1 LAGQQGNQAM
11 IQLAGFNTGPL
22 KCENSGSPILRYLIG
37 EPAFAHLEGDERE
50 RLESAR
56 WLVRTIGKNCSLIDQ
71 GQDREV
77 VGVLLSGWAF
87 RYQTLPDGKRQIL
100 DFIFAG
106 SLVGFGSGSTYSY
119 GVEMVTACTV
129 ATLPHGQFRRLLAT
143 CPTLAMQVVER
154 VSNSEMRAHEHM
166 TSLGRRG
173 ARERIAALI
182 VELMCQAR
190 CTSLGKRDYSIDLPV
205 TQIMIGDALGL
216 SNEHVCRVLGKLAGD
231 GVIEINNHTLKVLDQ
246 AALAGEAGVDTRDC
260 LSRENSL
267 PIAA

>member
-1 LAGQQGNQAM
+1 MIHLADCGTKLPDLERSA
-11 IQLAGFNTGPL
+11 
-22 KCENSGSPILRYLIG
+22 SPIMKHLLGVPALAQLESG
-37 EPAFAHLEGDERE
+37 ERQRLEGV
-50 RLESAR
+50 R
-56 WLVRTIGKNCSLIDQ
+56 WLVRSVCKSCSLIDQ
-71 GQDREV
+71 GEDRQMI
-77 VGVLLSGWAF
+77 GVLLSGWAF

-106 SLVGFGSGSTYSY
+106 SLIGFGSGATYSY

-154 VSNSEMRAHEHM
+154 VSDSEMRAHEHM
-166 TSLGRRG
+166 TSLGRRS

-182 VELMCQAR
+182 VELTCRAQ
-190 CTSLGKRDYSIDLPV
+190 CTDLGKREYSIDLPV

-216 SNEHVCRVLGKLAGD
+216 SNEHVCRVLGKLADD

-246 AALAGEAGVDTRDC
+246 AALAREAGADTRAFVV
-260 LSRENSL
+260 RESPL
-267 PIAA
+267 PVAA

>member
-1 LAGQQGNQAM
+1 MNHLADCSNKRPEHDRTA
-11 IQLAGFNTGPL
+11 
-22 KCENSGSPILRYLIG
+22 SPILK
-37 EPAFAHLEGDERE
+37 HLLGVAASSELKSDERQL
-50 RLESAR
+50 LEAAR
-56 WLVRTIGKNCSLIDQ
+56 WLVRSIGKNCSLIDQ
-71 GQDREV
+71 GEDREV

-106 SLVGFGSGSTYSY
+106 SLVGFGSGATNSY

-166 TSLGRRG
+166 TSLGRRS

-182 VELMCQAR
+182 VELTCRAQ
-190 CTSLGKRDYSIDLPV
+190 CTDLGKREYSIDLPV

-246 AALAGEAGVDTRDC
+246 AALAREAGTEVR
-260 LSRENSL
+260 LPAPRQGSL

>member
-1 LAGQQGNQAM
+1 MIHLADCTTKLPECGKS
-11 IQLAGFNTGPL
+11 P
-22 KCENSGSPILRYLIG
+22 SPILQHLIG
-37 EPAFAHLEGDERE
+37 PAFAHLEGEEKE

-56 WLVRTIGKNCSLIDQ
+56 WVVRTIGKNCSMIYQ

-106 SLVGFGSGSTYSY
+106 SLIGFGSGSTYSY
-119 GVEMVTACTV
+119 GVEMVTCSTV
-129 ATLPHGQFRRLLAT
+129 ATLPHGLFRRLLAT
-143 CPTLAMQVVER
+143 CPTLAMQVAER
-154 VSNSEMRAHEHM
+154 VSDSEMRAHEHM

-182 VELMCQAR
+182 VELTCRAL
-190 CTSLGKRDYSIDLPV
+190 CTNLGKREYSIDLPV

-246 AALAGEAGVDTRDC
+246 MALVREAGADTREFVTRQ
-260 LSRENSL
+260 SPL

>member
-1 LAGQQGNQAM
+1 MIHLADCSSKLPDHDRTA
-11 IQLAGFNTGPL
+11 
-22 KCENSGSPILRYLIG
+22 SPILKHLLGISSLSELESG
-37 EPAFAHLEGDERE
+37 ERQ
-50 RLESAR
+50 RLEAAR
-56 WLVRTIGKNCSLIDQ
+56 WLVRTVGKNCSLIDQ

-106 SLVGFGSGSTYSY
+106 SLVGFGSGATNSY

-154 VSNSEMRAHEHM
+154 ISNSEMRAHEHM
-166 TSLGRRG
+166 TSLGRRS

-182 VELMCQAR
+182 VELTCRAQ
-190 CTSLGKRDYSIDLPV
+190 CTNLGRHGYSIDLPV

-246 AALAGEAGVDTRDC
+246 AALAREAGTDARPLV
-260 LSRENSL
+260 LREGVL

>member
-1 LAGQQGNQAM
+1 M
-11 IQLAGFNTGPL
+11 IQLADFNTGLPNL
-22 KCENSGSPILRYLIG
+22 EKSGSPILRYLIG
-37 EPAFAHLEGDERE
+37 DPAVARLEGEEKERVE
-50 RLESAR
+50 GAR

-71 GQDREV
+71 GEDREL

-106 SLVGFGSGSTYSY
+106 SLVGFGSGATYSY
-119 GVEMVTACTV
+119 GVEMVTTCTV
-129 ATLPHGQFRRLLAT
+129 ATLAHGQFRRLLAT
-143 CPTLAMQVVER
+143 CPTLAMQVVDR
-154 VSNSEMRAHEHM
+154 VSISEMRAHAHM

-182 VELMCQAR
+182 VELTCRAQ
-190 CTSLGKRDYSIDLPV
+190 CTDLGKHECSIDLPV

-216 SNEHVCRVLGKLAGD
+216 SNEHVCRVLGKLANA
-231 GVIEINNHTLKVLDQ
+231 GVIAINHHTLKVLDQ
-246 AALAGEAGVDTRDC
+246 SALAREAGVDTREAI
-260 LSRENSL
+260 SRESLL

>member
-1 LAGQQGNQAM
+1 M
-11 IQLAGFNTGPL
+11 IQLADFNTGHL
-22 KCENSGSPILRYLIG
+22 KFENSSSPILKNLIG
-37 EPAFAHLEGDERE
+37 DSAFGHLGGEEREHLEA
-50 RLESAR
+50 AR

-71 GQDREV
+71 GEDREV

-106 SLVGFGSGSTYSY
+106 SLVGFGSGATYSY
-119 GVEMVTACTV
+119 GVEMVTSCTV

-154 VSNSEMRAHEHM
+154 VSDSEMRAHEHM
-166 TSLGRRG
+166 TCLGRRS

-182 VELMCQAR
+182 VELTCRAR
-190 CTSLGKRDYSIDLPV
+190 CTDLGKREYSIDLPV
-205 TQIMIGDALGL
+205 TQIIIGDALGL
-216 SNEHVCRVLGKLAGD
+216 SNEHVCRVLGKLVND

-246 AALAGEAGVDTRDC
+246 IALAREAGADTRG
-260 LSRENSL
+260 LPSRESPM

>member
-1 LAGQQGNQAM
+1 M

-246 AALAGEAGVDTRDC
+246 AALAREAGVDTRDC
-260 LSRENSL
+260 VSRENSL